1 VTQKKKADE
10 AKKEPKRG
18 APATDAKRD
27 AAALA
32 GVGDLGARVVDVI
45 ARVMN
50 APAADLRPEIRFVE
64 DLHADSL
71 RVMELVL
78 ELQEEFGI
86 EIPDESLDKIRS
98 VGDAVGFVKGKLG
111 G

>member
-1 VTQKKKADE
+1 MTQKKKPE
-10 AKKEPKRG
+10 ETKKEPRRG
-18 APATDAKRD
+18 AADADAKRD
-27 AAALA
+27 AAGA
-32 GVGDLGARVVDVI
+32 GGSRDLGARVVDVI

-50 APAADLRPEIRFVE
+50 VPPGDLRPEIRFVE

-98 VGDAVGFVKGKLG
+98 VADAAGFVKGRLDG
-111 G
+111 